1 MNALMIGV
9 ALILSSFLSHVYSE
23 QKHRSLEV
31 HLNGSPMYL
40 DDLAKYLKLNPKTIA
55 KESSAHSI
63 RKFFQLNS
71 TSDIFSF
78 SRPLIPVWM
87 TNPIYFLFEKLL
99 QLFAYIANSDEY
111 LELNR
116 LGEVYYF

>member
-31 HLNGSPMYL
+31 HLNGSP
-40 DDLAKYLKLNPKTIA
+40 KYLKLNPKTIA